1 MYPAELPSHVRPA
14 RPRSIARS
22 AALRTCRARGT
33 VLDPRFLV
41 AGKIEATG
49 EGWNW
54 IEATGVLGVDVGWVN
69 GNHQRILF
77 HSVRTASADRVR
89 SRMAAPRRH
98 LTLVCFLHQA

>member
-1 MYPAELPSHVRPA
+1 MLPCIRLNSRRTSARPAPGASHDRPHFGRAELG
-14 RPRSIARS
+14 
-22 AALRTCRARGT
+22 GT

-77 HSVRTASADRVR
+77 HSVRTVHAVVPRTPGDRP
-89 SRMAAPRRH
+89 STRRA
-98 LTLVCFLHQA
+98 FA